1 MDVDLVL
8 LGALINAFT
17 ALTDEMGVA
26 LIRSA
31 YSNNVKIRRDCSCA
45 IYETGGEMVAQGH
58 FIPLH
63 LGILPNAIKEV
74 LKEFPIEE
82 LNPGD
87 VIISNDPYPYRMG
100 SHLWDVM
107 LFFPLYCDEE
117 TIAIA
122 GNLARH
128 IDIGDPNLGCFL
140 LQEFCELSF
149 VGRIHV
155 RVKEADCDR
164 FRAHLDSSTSQLL
177 P

>member
-1 MDVDLVL
+1 MDVDPVL
-8 LGALINAFT
+8 LGVLINAFT

-58 FIPLH
+58 FIPVH
-63 LGILPNAIKEV
+63 LVILPNAIKEV
-74 LKEFPIEE
+74 FKEFPIEE

-87 VIISNDPYPYRMG
+87 VIISNDPYRMG
-100 SHLWDVM
+100 SHLWYVM
-107 LFFPLYCDEE
+107 LFSPLYRDGE

-164 FRAHLDSSTSQLL
+164 FRARLDSSTSQLL